1 MRRKVKIKLLSK
13 CSNKLA
19 LCKLIKECT
28 RLGLKEAKDITDD
41 ICDNIGIVR
50 EITISDEYQR
60 GDELIKPLELL
71 KSKLKD
77 IGNFEF
83 NSGVSWERELKMLS
97 LGIGDNDDY
106 VMFILEYSSL
116 LGNEGFEKLLKTV
129 LSKLDKKELI
139 DIVNKIKV

>member
-60 GDELIKPLELL
+60 GM
-71 KSKLKD
+71 
-77 IGNFEF
+77 N
-83 NSGVSWERELKMLS
+83 
-97 LGIGDNDDY
+97 
-106 VMFILEYSSL
+106 
-116 LGNEGFEKLLKTV
+116 
-129 LSKLDKKELI
+129 
-139 DIVNKIKV
+139 

>member
-13 CSNKLA
+13 CSNKLT

-28 RLGLKEAKDITDD
+28 RLGIREAKDITDD

-60 GDELIKPLELL
+60 GDELIRPLELL

-83 NSGVSWERELKMLS
+83 NDVSWERELKMLN
-97 LGIGDNDDY
+97 LGIGDNYDY

-129 LSKLDKKELI
+129 LSKLDKKDLI